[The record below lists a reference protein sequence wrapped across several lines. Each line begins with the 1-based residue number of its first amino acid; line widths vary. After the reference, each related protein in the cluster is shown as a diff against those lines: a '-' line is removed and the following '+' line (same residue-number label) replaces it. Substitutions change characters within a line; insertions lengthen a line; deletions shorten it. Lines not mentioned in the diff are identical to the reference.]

1 MRIAYLGSGG
11 FGLQCLN
18 ALVQSSHILDFI
30 VTQPP
35 RQAGRGRKPTPTPVA
50 DWAKTSSVPFIE
62 TEDANTPQMLQ
73 KIAGYKPDLIVVVA
87 FGQKIGN
94 ELIKLPPEGAINV
107 HASLLPKYRGAAPI
121 NWAIISGETETG
133 ICIITVAEKMDAGDI
148 LGQVATEIKP
158 DETAEQLHDRLA
170 KLAAPLLL
178 ETIDK
183 IAEGSVIYTTQDHS
197 KATLAP
203 KLKKS
208 DGTLDFA
215 ESAELLQR
223 KIRGLWPWPGASAM
237 YISKKTAKSLRATFA
252 MAQVVKT
259 SNPAHLPPGT
269 LDENLNVIC
278 GEDALKIIKIKPD
291 GSGLMDFKDFING
304 RQTRP
309 GDMFIKPDSC

>member
-1 MRIAYLGSGG
+1 MNIVYLGSGE
-11 FGLQCLN
+11 FGLECLN
-18 ALVQSSHILDFI
+18 ALAQSSHRLDFI

-50 DWAKTSSVPFIE
+50 AWVNEKSISFLE
-62 TEDANTPQMLQ
+62 TQDVNAPQMVQ
-73 KIAGYKPDLIVVVA
+73 KIAGFKPDLIVVIA

-94 ELIKLPPEGAINV
+94 ELIKLPPKGAINV

-133 ICIITVAEKMDAGDI
+133 ISIITLAEKMDTGPI
-148 LGQVATEIKP
+148 LAQAKTEILA
-158 DETAEQLHDRLA
+158 DETASQLHDRLA
-170 KLAAPLLL
+170 RMAAPLLL

-183 IAEGSVIYTTQDHS
+183 IADGTVTYTKQDHS

-208 DGTLDFA
+208 DGFLNFA
-215 ESAELLQR
+215 EPADTIQR
-223 KIRGLWPWPGASAM
+223 KILGLWPWPGASAI
-237 YISKKTAKSLRATFA
+237 YVSKKTAKPLRVNIA
-252 MAQVVKT
+252 MAQVVET
-259 SNPAHLPPGT
+259 SNPAHLQPGT

-278 GEDALKIIKIKPD
+278 GQNALKITKIKPD
-291 GSGLMDFKDFING
+291 GSRLMDFADFVNG

-309 GDMFIKPDSC
+309 GDVFMEIKK